1 VTRLERARL
10 KMGKQKAHAFRH
22 TAERA
27 EQRYGLKLELS
38 DYRKAER
45 AIRTGQVPLELK
57 HRAGETTVTV
67 IVKLKGRRTR
77 VVYDCATERI
87 VTVLPLVPRS
97 P

>member
-1 VTRLERARL
+1 MTRLERAQI

-27 EQRYGLKLELS
+27 RERYGLELEQS

-67 IVKLKGRRTR
+67 IVKLKGKRTR
-77 VVYDCATERI
+77 VVYCLASERI
-87 VTVLPLVPRS
+87 VTVLPLVPAR

>member
-1 VTRLERARL
+1 MTRLERAQL

-27 EQRYGLKLELS
+27 RERYGLQIEQS

-45 AIRTGQVPLELK
+45 SIRTGQVPLELRY
-57 HRAGETTVTV
+57 RAGETTVTV
-67 IVKLKGRRTR
+67 LVKLKGKRVR
-77 VVYDCATERI
+77 VVYDLATERI
-87 VTVLPLVPRS
+87 VTVLPRVVGP